1 MTDLTERLRGRIA
14 EASPLPWVYRPD
26 KYDDWGWIRG
36 VEQESDIGRYRPVVA
51 IAKDSN
57 VREETFGLH
66 RQNKTDP
73 YGPNALLITDAVNA
87 LPDLLTTLETLTQEN
102 ARLREALEGYRDAA
116 HRRMGVGLSAGR
128 RQLGDGPCRSQNDGS
143 ARHDIPSWASLC
155 LGPYSSDPLDAVAA
169 SPSQGWSRTMS
180 QNTHFAD
187 FVIRVRVEFRD
198 NGEDD
203 LKDQASDHL
212 ADGPWFSVG
221 SLLQD
226 ADYELQG
233 GVQTLPQSPARKA
246 LGGSDE

>member
-102 ARLREALEGYRDAA
+102 ARLRLIVQVIADADSEDAVGSLDVDIPSGGYLRQWLRDAA
-116 HRRMGVGLSAGR
+116 
-128 RQLGDGPCRSQNDGS
+128 
-143 ARHDIPSWASLC
+143 
-155 LGPYSSDPLDAVAA
+155 
-169 SPSQGWSRTMS
+169 
-180 QNTHFAD
+180 
-187 FVIRVRVEFRD
+187 
-198 NGEDD
+198 
-203 LKDQASDHL
+203 
-212 ADGPWFSVG
+212 
-221 SLLQD
+221 
-226 ADYELQG
+226 
-233 GVQTLPQSPARKA
+233 RKE
-246 LGGSDE
+246 LGGEYADQR